1 MRPINA
7 SDADNATRARTELG
21 RRPAKGRL
29 PFRFAEGQPCAVG
42 EQDNVLGQ
50 QKVNKA
56 APRHSTR
63 LELFQLNQAGQPAIP
78 NSDGRSPSTLNPKVE
93 GSNPSRPI
101 CRSKSGSGFAGAMTT
116 SNGSTLP

>member
-1 MRPINA
+1 MLRMRIMRREHERNWGGGP
-7 SDADNATRARTELG
+7 
-21 RRPAKGRL
+21 RRPPPLQARGT
-29 PFRFAEGQPCAVG
+29 PACAVG

-63 LELFQLNQAGQPAIP
+63 LELFQPNQAGQPAIP
-78 NSDGRSPSTLNPKVE
+78 NSYGRSASTLNPKVE

-101 CRSKSGSGFAGAMTT
+101 TVESPAASR
-116 SNGSTLP
+116 P